1 MRNDEQDFPVS
12 ICGQETELTSLLR
25 EANANRRRIL
35 ILADWGIETIHWTWG
50 TDILSISV
58 DQSCISGTR
67 GFATCLRKIIGY
79 TKQQQKGFRRYLK
92 PCLLFSHHFREDELP
107 EIRSILHSLTHKFL
121 FMESA
126 MAAACGCGDISQP
139 APPFFL
145 LDVNAVRST
154 LILPC
159 FSGNVYSDTVT
170 HEDHDLTSK
179 SNMEMLIR
187 MIKKGI
193 DSARTEDLRI
203 PKHVLITGEYA
214 EKTNLAIELCQQT
227 GFRCNVAKNAEFAS
241 LCGLAKV
248 LTAYPKFI

>member
-1 MRNDEQDFPVS
+1 MHNNEPDFPVS
-12 ICGQETELTSLLR
+12 VCEQESELTSLLR
-25 EANANRRRIL
+25 EVNANRQRIL

-50 TDILSISV
+50 TGILSISV
-58 DQSCISGTR
+58 DPTCESGTR
-67 GFATCLRKIIGY
+67 GFATCLRKIISY
-79 TKQQQKGFRRYLK
+79 TRRQQKGFRRYLK
-92 PCLLFSHHFREDELP
+92 PCLLFSHHFREDDLSEV
-107 EIRSILHSLTHKFL
+107 RSILHSLTHKFL
-121 FMESA
+121 FMEST

-154 LILPC
+154 LIMPC

-187 MIKKGI
+187 MIKKGM
-193 DSARTEDLRI
+193 DSARTEDLHF

-214 EKTNLAIELCQQT
+214 EKSNLAIELCQQT

-241 LCGLAKV
+241 LRGLSKV
-248 LTAYPKFI
+248 LMVYPKFI